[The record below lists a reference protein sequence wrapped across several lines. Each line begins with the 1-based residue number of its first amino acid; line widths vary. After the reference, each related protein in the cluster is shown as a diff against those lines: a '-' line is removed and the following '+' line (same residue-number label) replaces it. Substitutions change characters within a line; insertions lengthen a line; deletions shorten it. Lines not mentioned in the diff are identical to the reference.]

1 MYPKVSAGSLHA
13 FESPN
18 IAPLAT
24 VGISIQVSI
33 YLSTVYT
40 SLVSIS
46 IFLYLLSVSVHVQV
60 DTKAVW
66 RPGTISALTVQSRL
80 CRDVVLLRLFPSI
93 RSGSRVSCCH
103 VWSRVTRVAGRRP
116 SGTSWRRPSAAWCCS
131 ATGRVTCPATG
142 RITRYLDIYNI

>member
-24 VGISIQVSI
+24 VGISI
-33 YLSTVYT
+33 
-40 SLVSIS
+40 
-46 IFLYLLSVSVHVQV
+46 QV

-93 RSGSRVSCCH
+93 RSGSRVTRVSCCH
-103 VWSRVTRVAGRRP
+103 VSRVLQDGDHPALPGAAHPRRGTAVLRGGQHAQQQAGP
-116 SGTSWRRPSAAWCCS
+116 
-131 ATGRVTCPATG
+131 
-142 RITRYLDIYNI
+142 LDI

>member
-24 VGISIQVSI
+24 VGISI
-33 YLSTVYT
+33 
-40 SLVSIS
+40 
-46 IFLYLLSVSVHVQV
+46 QV

-142 RITRYLDIYNI
+142 RTTRYLDIYNI